1 MRVIVIALLC
11 VAGLVFPLAAS
22 AQSFRVNNP
31 DVDKVAFARSFI
43 SSLGYYGKL
52 DLRLRAESG
61 AGDSYTRDIKVVK
74 ALVDGRTL
82 DNTELRV
89 AKNYLVKYVE
99 SRNMLI
105 RKVAYDAMAAY
116 EQHIIVSS
124 RERRLWQMYQR
135 FKERGVPRDMNE
147 NEFKQQMA
155 VLAEDRKAAALGILH
170 AVVMFRTVLL
180 SAERCSDE
188 NCRELALTEGERG
201 KLVKKL
207 DVFAADRTAWGM
219 KAGQGTFEAAVAAVR
234 EVLEDP
240 VFVSRS

>member
-1 MRVIVIALLC
+1 MRRAMTVLLC
-11 VAGLVFPLAAS
+11 AVGLLSPQWAS
-22 AQSFRVNNP
+22 AQSFRENNP
-31 DVDKVAFARSFI
+31 DVDKFAFAKSFI
-43 SSLGYYGKL
+43 TSLGYYGKL
-52 DLRLRAESG
+52 DIRLRSETG
-61 AGDSYTRDIKVVK
+61 AGDSYARDVKVVK
-74 ALVDGRTL
+74 ALVEGRTL

-89 AKNYLVKYVE
+89 AKNYLVKYVD

-135 FKERGVPRDMNE
+135 FKEKGVPSDLNE
-147 NEFKQQMA
+147 DAFKQQMG
-155 VLAEDRKAAALGILH
+155 VLAEDRKAAAMGMLR
-170 AVVMFRTVLL
+170 AVVMFRAVLL

-188 NCRELALTEGERG
+188 NCRDLALTESERG

-207 DVFAADRTAWGM
+207 DAFAGDRTAWGM
-219 KAGQGTFEAAVAAVR
+219 KPGQGTFEAAVAAVR

-240 VFVSRS
+240 VFVSRP